1 MSVKKGAVD
10 GDVLDCAG
18 RGVDAEVVG
27 FEEVAEPV
35 AVDEVD
41 GRGAVPGGF
50 FLGVGGECAGGD
62 QQALVAAAPMAPRKS
77 RTALGLTLPR

>member
-1 MSVKKGAVD
+1 VTWVFLVGSLAGLVLARQLYVGEECAVD

-35 AVDEVD
+35 AVDEGLPWRRGSP
-41 GRGAVPGGF
+41 GRRWG
-50 FLGVGGECAGGD
+50 
-62 QQALVAAAPMAPRKS
+62 
-77 RTALGLTLPR
+77 